1 MSRSDLSLALPFLLL
16 GACQPAAD
24 QAAAAERATS
34 GAHSREAVAQGAV
47 AREAEAQQ
55 AVARPTVLITGSN
68 RGIGLEFARQYERS
82 GWEVIA
88 TARNPDAAEDLHA
101 LARDHPNVVIE
112 RLDVTDHAGID
123 ALAER
128 YRGRR
133 IDVLINNAGVL
144 GALESQRL
152 ETLDYEEFEQVMAVN
167 VFGPLRV
174 SQAFLDHVAASD
186 QKKFVVITS
195 VSGSIEIA
203 GRGGGF
209 YFYKISKAG
218 VNMAMRSLGSETRGR
233 GIKVGI
239 IHPGAVNTRMLRQ
252 TGFRGRAT
260 EPEEAVRSMI
270 EVIANLTDET
280 SGTFLRYDGET
291 LPW

>member
-1 MSRSDLSLALPFLLL
+1 MSRLHIGLTFSFVLLA
-16 GACQPAAD
+16 ACRPAAD
-24 QAAAAERATS
+24 QASAAERQSTAS
-34 GAHSREAVAQGAV
+34 SAPRQEASAP
-47 AREAEAQQ
+47 
-55 AVARPTVLITGSN
+55 PTVLITGSN
-68 RGIGLEFARQYERS
+68 RGIGLEFARQYAES
-82 GWEVIA
+82 GWDVIA
-88 TARNPDAAEDLHA
+88 TARNPEAAEDLHA
-101 LARDHPNVVIE
+101 LAADRPNVTIE
-112 RLDVTDHAGID
+112 PLDVTDHAGID
-123 ALAER
+123 ALAQR
-128 YRGRR
+128 YRDRP

-144 GALESQRL
+144 GASESQRL
-152 ETLDYEEFEQVMAVN
+152 GTLDFEEFEQVMAVN

-186 QKKFVVITS
+186 QKKIVVITS

-218 VNMAMRSLGSETRGR
+218 VNMAMRSLASETRGR
-233 GIKVGI
+233 GIKVGL

-260 EPEEAVRSMI
+260 EPEDAVRSII
-270 EVIANLTDET
+270 EVIANLTDDT
-280 SGTFLRYDGET
+280 SGTFLRYDGQT